1 MIIRKPPPVNF
12 ETDKIFC
19 LTDGDSRD
27 EVIAQYVQHRLN
39 QLKCPPS
46 FRREMG
52 EEFVVELPA
61 LRNPLPKT
69 AAYKMAS
76 AKIRA
81 AVAAKKRIVLFGDY
95 DCDGVTSVAL
105 LHDFLRAAGLPT
117 SKLAAFIP
125 LRHVHGYGLTMPAV
139 QRCVKRH
146 RPELLIVLD
155 CGTNS
160 REEIDWLTEQG
171 IDSVIVDHHLP
182 SDSKTAETTLLN
194 PKAWVCSKD
203 NSWDL
208 QLLSAA
214 GLAFLLVH
222 GMAGELR
229 LTAWDC
235 DRAILMAG
243 LASYVDL
250 MPVVGLNRI
259 LVKHALRL
267 ARKADG
273 IGKVPGLAAL
283 EQLRQASK
291 FTAGVLDEK
300 TFGLFLG
307 PCLNAPGR
315 LGDAKHALQLLLAQD
330 AASARKAAVKCFN
343 CNEERKKI
351 QSPLTARALGA
362 AGKLRDA
369 KVIFVADK
377 GCHPGVGGIVASDVK
392 EAFNRPA
399 IIASWQEAENADGG
413 FWKASGRSI
422 EQCNL
427 GEIIHDAVAE
437 KMIEG
442 GGGHEMAGG
451 FSFTEKQRKKL
462 ERWLN
467 DASGLDEKDF
477 VRKVE
482 IIAPAE
488 KFDAKTWYGIYRA
501 VAPFGN
507 GNVEPSLVA
516 RGVKLTGQPH
526 RLKKDGDGTAEPDG
540 EKAATREVWAL
551 RGAFQKDGNT
561 IAIDSTN
568 LPQAEN
574 WLVGGQYDFDLV
586 LTEWRRVKNLIY
598 DFLVRPNK

>member
-1 MIIRKPPPVNF
+1 M
-12 ETDKIFC
+12 
-19 LTDGDSRD
+19 L
-27 EVIAQYVQHRLN
+27 
-39 QLKCPPS
+39 
-46 FRREMG
+46 FR
-52 EEFVVELPA
+52 
-61 LRNPLPKT
+61 
-69 AAYKMAS
+69 S
-76 AKIRA
+76 
-81 AVAAKKRIVLFGDY
+81 
-95 DCDGVTSVAL
+95 
-105 LHDFLRAAGLPT
+105 
-117 SKLAAFIP
+117 
-125 LRHVHGYGLTMPAV
+125 
-139 QRCVKRH
+139 
-146 RPELLIVLD
+146 
-155 CGTNS
+155 
-160 REEIDWLTEQG
+160 
-171 IDSVIVDHHLP
+171 
-182 SDSKTAETTLLN
+182 
-194 PKAWVCSKD
+194 
-203 NSWDL
+203 
-208 QLLSAA
+208 
-214 GLAFLLVH
+214 LAFLLVH

-250 MPVVGLNRI
+250 MPVIGLNRI

-267 ARKADG
+267 ARKADR

-300 TFGLFLG
+300 TFGLFFG

-315 LGDAKHALQLLLAQD
+315 LGDAKHALRLLLAQD
-330 AASARKAAVKCFN
+330 AAVAKKAAAKCFN

-399 IIASWQEAENADGG
+399 IIASWQEAENPDGG

-467 DASGLDEKDF
+467 DASGLDENDF

-488 KFDAKTWYGIYRA
+488 RFDARTWFGIYRA
-501 VAPFGN
+501 LEPFGN
-507 GNVEPSLVA
+507 GNAEPSLVA
-516 RGVKLTGQPH
+516 RGVKLASTP
-526 RLKKDGDGTAEPDG
+526 LKLGKNE
-540 EKAATREVWAL
+540 AASDPNQKMTVARSVWAY
-551 RGAFQKDGNT
+551 RAVFEKSGNSIT
-561 IAIDSTN
+561 IESTD
-568 LPQAEN
+568 LAHAEKWN
-574 WLVGGQYDFDLV
+574 KGSQYDFDLV
-586 LTEWRRVKNLIY
+586 LTEWERRGNRIIGFRVQMA
-598 DFLVRPNK
+598 